1 MILNIEQGGT
11 SMRLKHLSILLGI
24 VLTFAFVLTGCAQ
37 SEKTAQSEDKKVEE
51 AKTRTVK
58 TVKGDV
64 EIPTNPKRVITDF
77 YLADLLALGVKPVGS
92 IQMSLNNPYIKDK
105 VEGIEDIGTPVSIE
119 KVLSLKPDLIIM
131 QSDEN
136 YEKLSKIAP
145 TVVIPYA
152 SEGDFYAE
160 LRKIADLVGKKDE
173 AEKWIQSFEKKA
185 EEARHQL
192 KDIVR
197 EGETFGL
204 YELQEDKL
212 WVFGDNWGRGGQVIY
227 KALKLSPPEKMQEL
241 MKQGTQYKELSL
253 EALPEFAADNMFVTT
268 WSAQGSN
275 DKKLEELKNSPI
287 WKNLEAV
294 QNNKVYEMKFDDMY
308 YADPYSL
315 EGQLDLMVEK
325 IVGSHKK

>member
-1 MILNIEQGGT
+1 MKA
-11 SMRLKHLSILLGI
+11 KHLSICLGI
-24 VLTFAFVLTGCAQ
+24 ILVLVFALSGCANSNNNAQ
-37 SEKTAQSEDKKVEE
+37 SEEE

-58 TVKGDV
+58 TVKGEV
-64 EIPTNPKRVITDF
+64 EIPANPKRVITDF
-77 YLADLLALGVKPVGS
+77 YLADLLALGIKPLGS

-105 VEGIEDIGTPVSIE
+105 VDGIEDIGTPVSIE

-145 TVVIPYA
+145 TVVIPYN
-152 SEGDFYAE
+152 SEGDFYGE
-160 LRKIADLVGKKDE
+160 FRKIADLVGKKDE

-185 EEARHQL
+185 EEARNQL
-192 KDIVR
+192 KDKVR
-197 EGETFGL
+197 QDETFGI

-212 WVFGDNWGRGGQVIY
+212 YIFGDNWGRGSQVLY

-241 MKQGTQYKELSL
+241 IKQGTQYKELSL
-253 EALPEFAADNMFVTT
+253 EALPEYAADNIFITT
-268 WSAQGSN
+268 WSAQGKN
-275 DKKLEELKNSPI
+275 DKKLEELKNSAI
-287 WKNLEAV
+287 WKNLDAV
-294 QNNKVYEMKFDDMY
+294 KNNQVYEMNFDNMY

-325 IVGSHKK
+325 IMASHKK

>member
-287 WKNLEAV
+287 WKNLDAV

>member
-1 MILNIEQGGT
+1 MKA
-11 SMRLKHLSILLGI
+11 KHLSICLGI
-24 VLTFAFVLTGCAQ
+24 ILVLVFALSGCAN
-37 SEKTAQSEDKKVEE
+37 SNNKAQSDEE

-58 TVKGDV
+58 TVKGEV
-64 EIPTNPKRVITDF
+64 EIPANPKRVITDF
-77 YLADLLALGVKPVGS
+77 YLADLLALGIKPLGS

-105 VEGIEDIGTPVSIE
+105 VDGIEDIGTPVSIE

-145 TVVIPYA
+145 TVVIPYN
-152 SEGDFYAE
+152 SEGDFYGE
-160 LRKIADLVGKKDE
+160 FRKIADLVGKKDE

-185 EEARHQL
+185 EEARNQL
-192 KDIVR
+192 KDKVR
-197 EGETFGL
+197 QDETFGI

-212 WVFGDNWGRGGQVIY
+212 YIFGDNWGRGSQVLY

-241 MKQGTQYKELSL
+241 IKQGTQYKELSL
-253 EALPEFAADNMFVTT
+253 EALPEYAADNIFITT
-268 WSAQGSN
+268 WSAQGNN
-275 DKKLEELKNSPI
+275 DKKLEELKNSAI
-287 WKNLEAV
+287 WKNLDAV
-294 QNNKVYEMKFDDMY
+294 KNNQVYEMNFDNMY

-325 IVGSHKK
+325 IMASHKK

>member
-1 MILNIEQGGT
+1 MILNIAQGGT

-185 EEARHQL
+185 EEARYQL

-287 WKNLEAV
+287 WKNLDAV

-325 IVGSHKK
+325 IVESHKK

>member
-1 MILNIEQGGT
+1 MKV
-11 SMRLKHLSILLGI
+11 KHLSIFMGI
-24 VLTFAFVLTGCAQ
+24 ILAFVLALSGCSQ
-37 SEKTAQSEDKKVEE
+37 SENNAQSEDKKIEE

-58 TVKGDV
+58 TVKGEV

-77 YLADLLALGVKPVGS
+77 YLADLLALGIKPLGS
-92 IQMSLNNPYIKDK
+92 TQFPLNNPYIKDK
-105 VEGIEDIGTPVSIE
+105 IEGIEDIGTPVSIE

-145 TVVIPYA
+145 TVVIPYN
-152 SEGDFYAE
+152 SEGDFYGE
-160 LRKIADLVGKKDE
+160 FRKIADLVGKKDE
-173 AEKWIQSFEKKA
+173 AEKWIQSFEQKA
-185 EEARHQL
+185 EEARKQINGL
-192 KDIVR
+192 VR
-197 EGETFGL
+197 EDETFGL

-227 KALKLSPPEKMQEL
+227 KALKLSPPEKMAEL
-241 MKQGTQYKELSL
+241 IKQGTQYKELSL
-253 EALPEFAADNMFVTT
+253 EALPEYAADNMFVTT

-275 DKKLEELKNSPI
+275 NKKLEELKNSPI
-287 WKNLEAV
+287 WKNLDAV
-294 QNNKVYEMKFDDMY
+294 KNNKVYEMNFDDMY

-325 IVGSHKK
+325 IVASHKK

>member
-1 MILNIEQGGT
+1 MKA
-11 SMRLKHLSILLGI
+11 KHLSICLGI
-24 VLTFAFVLTGCAQ
+24 ILVLVFALSGCANSNNKAQ
-37 SEKTAQSEDKKVEE
+37 SEEE

-58 TVKGDV
+58 TVKGEV
-64 EIPTNPKRVITDF
+64 EIPANPKRVITDF
-77 YLADLLALGVKPVGS
+77 YLADLLALGIKPLGS

-105 VEGIEDIGTPVSIE
+105 VDGIEDIGTPVSIE

-145 TVVIPYA
+145 TVVIPYN
-152 SEGDFYAE
+152 SEGDFYGE
-160 LRKIADLVGKKDE
+160 FRKIADLVGKKDE

-185 EEARHQL
+185 EEARNQL
-192 KDIVR
+192 KDKVHQD
-197 EGETFGL
+197 ETFGI

-212 WVFGDNWGRGGQVIY
+212 YIFGDNWGRGSQVLY

-241 MKQGTQYKELSL
+241 IKQGTQYKELSL
-253 EALPEFAADNMFVTT
+253 EALPEYAADNIFITT
-268 WSAQGSN
+268 WSAQGNN
-275 DKKLEELKNSPI
+275 DKKLEELKNSAI
-287 WKNLEAV
+287 WKNLDAV
-294 QNNKVYEMKFDDMY
+294 KNNQVYEMNFDNMY

-325 IVGSHKK
+325 IMASHKK

>member
-1 MILNIEQGGT
+1 MKA
-11 SMRLKHLSILLGI
+11 KHLSICLGI
-24 VLTFAFVLTGCAQ
+24 ILVLVFALSGCANSNNKAQ
-37 SEKTAQSEDKKVEE
+37 SEEE

-58 TVKGDV
+58 TVKGEV
-64 EIPTNPKRVITDF
+64 EIPANPKRVITDF
-77 YLADLLALGVKPVGS
+77 YLADLLALGIKPLGS

-105 VEGIEDIGTPVSIE
+105 VDGIEDIGTPVSIE

-145 TVVIPYA
+145 TVVIPYN
-152 SEGDFYAE
+152 SEGDFYGE
-160 LRKIADLVGKKDE
+160 FRKIADLVGKKDE

-185 EEARHQL
+185 EEARNQL
-192 KDIVR
+192 KDKVHQD
-197 EGETFGL
+197 ETFGI

-212 WVFGDNWGRGGQVIY
+212 YIFGDNWGRGSQVLY

-241 MKQGTQYKELSL
+241 IKQGTQYKELSL
-253 EALPEFAADNMFVTT
+253 EALPEYAADNIFITT
-268 WSAQGSN
+268 WSAQGKN
-275 DKKLEELKNSPI
+275 DKKLEELKNSAI
-287 WKNLEAV
+287 WKNLDAV
-294 QNNKVYEMKFDDMY
+294 KNNQVYEMNFDNMY

-325 IVGSHKK
+325 IMASHKK

>member
-1 MILNIEQGGT
+1 MKA
-11 SMRLKHLSILLGI
+11 KHLSICLGI
-24 VLTFAFVLTGCAQ
+24 ILVLVFALSGCANSNNKAQ
-37 SEKTAQSEDKKVEE
+37 SEEE

-58 TVKGDV
+58 TVKGEV
-64 EIPTNPKRVITDF
+64 EIPANPKRVITDF
-77 YLADLLALGVKPVGS
+77 YLADLLALGIKPLGS

-105 VEGIEDIGTPVSIE
+105 VDGIEDIGTPVSIE

-145 TVVIPYA
+145 TVVIPYN
-152 SEGDFYAE
+152 SEGDFYGE
-160 LRKIADLVGKKDE
+160 FRKIADLVGKKDE

-185 EEARHQL
+185 EEARNQL
-192 KDIVR
+192 KDKVR
-197 EGETFGL
+197 QDETFGI

-212 WVFGDNWGRGGQVIY
+212 YIFGDNWGRGSQVLY

-241 MKQGTQYKELSL
+241 IKQGTQYKELSL
-253 EALPEFAADNMFVTT
+253 EALPEYAADNIFITT
-268 WSAQGSN
+268 WSAQGKN
-275 DKKLEELKNSPI
+275 DKKLEELKNSAI
-287 WKNLEAV
+287 WKNLDAV
-294 QNNKVYEMKFDDMY
+294 KNNQVYEMNFDNMY

-325 IVGSHKK
+325 IMASHKK

>member
-1 MILNIEQGGT
+1 MKA
-11 SMRLKHLSILLGI
+11 KHLSICLGI
-24 VLTFAFVLTGCAQ
+24 ILVLVFALSGCAN
-37 SEKTAQSEDKKVEE
+37 SNNKAQSDEE

-58 TVKGDV
+58 TVKGEV
-64 EIPTNPKRVITDF
+64 EIPANPKRLITDF
-77 YLADLLALGVKPVGS
+77 YLADLLALGIKPLGS

-105 VEGIEDIGTPVSIE
+105 VDGIEDIGTPVSIE

-145 TVVIPYA
+145 TVVIPYN
-152 SEGDFYAE
+152 SEGDFYGE
-160 LRKIADLVGKKDE
+160 FRKIADLVGKKDE

-185 EEARHQL
+185 EEARNQL
-192 KDIVR
+192 KDKVR
-197 EGETFGL
+197 QDETFGI

-212 WVFGDNWGRGGQVIY
+212 YIFGDNWGRGSQVLY

-241 MKQGTQYKELSL
+241 IKQGTQYKELSL
-253 EALPEFAADNMFVTT
+253 EALPEYAADNIFITT
-268 WSAQGSN
+268 WSAQGKN
-275 DKKLEELKNSPI
+275 DKKLEELKNSAI
-287 WKNLEAV
+287 WKNLDAV
-294 QNNKVYEMKFDDMY
+294 KNNQVYEMNFDNMY

-325 IVGSHKK
+325 IMASHKK

>member
-1 MILNIEQGGT
+1 MKA
-11 SMRLKHLSILLGI
+11 KHLSICLGI
-24 VLTFAFVLTGCAQ
+24 ILVLVFALSGCANSNNKAQ
-37 SEKTAQSEDKKVEE
+37 SEEE

-58 TVKGDV
+58 TVKGEV
-64 EIPTNPKRVITDF
+64 EIPANPKRVITDF
-77 YLADLLALGVKPVGS
+77 YLADILALGIKPVGS

-105 VEGIEDIGTPVSIE
+105 VDGIEDIGTPVSIE

-145 TVVIPYA
+145 TVVIPYN
-152 SEGDFYAE
+152 SEGDFYGE
-160 LRKIADLVGKKDE
+160 FRKIADLVGKKDE

-185 EEARHQL
+185 EEARNQL
-192 KDIVR
+192 KDKVR
-197 EGETFGL
+197 QDETFGI

-212 WVFGDNWGRGGQVIY
+212 YIFGDNWGRGSQVLY

-241 MKQGTQYKELSL
+241 IKQGTQYKELSL
-253 EALPEFAADNMFVTT
+253 EALPEYAADNIFITT
-268 WSAQGSN
+268 WSAQGKN
-275 DKKLEELKNSPI
+275 DKKLEELKNSAI
-287 WKNLEAV
+287 WKNLDAV
-294 QNNKVYEMKFDDMY
+294 KNNQVYEMNFDDMY

-325 IVGSHKK
+325 IMASHKK